1 MANQDPK
8 GRPDNNNGGK
18 PRLSIIW
25 LIVAVI
31 VMTILGNQ
39 FINMVRSSQQEET
52 TYDAF
57 LSALE
62 NNEISQVQ
70 IEADRIDYILKQDED
85 SRLKR
90 VYYTGILPNVDL
102 TPVVGQLRESGV
114 KFSGEIVEQSSMIF
128 S

>member
-39 FINMVRSSQQEET
+39 FINMIR
-52 TYDAF
+52 
-57 LSALE
+57 
-62 NNEISQVQ
+62 
-70 IEADRIDYILKQDED
+70 
-85 SRLKR
+85 
-90 VYYTGILPNVDL
+90 
-102 TPVVGQLRESGV
+102 
-114 KFSGEIVEQSSMIF
+114 
-128 S
+128 

>member
-8 GRPDNNNGGK
+8 GRPDNNSGK

-39 FINMVRSSQQEET
+39 FINMIRSSQQEET

-70 IEADRIDYILKQDED
+70 IEADRINYILKQDED

-90 VYYTGILPNVDL
+90 VYLSLIH
-102 TPVVGQLRESGV
+102 
-114 KFSGEIVEQSSMIF
+114 I
-128 S
+128 